1 MPLLFDQLA
10 EAIWPQPDF
19 EAFTP
24 LPALY

>member
-10 EAIWPQPDF
+10 ETNWPQPDF

-24 LPALY
+24 LPALP